1 MSENILIHTSD
12 IKPLRI
18 LCQRMVESQESIATN
33 EIVDT
38 LEEQALLEALLEKS
52 KPNLPNAALGLHYLL
67 ATPFRYP
74 PLKWGSRFGVLNER
88 GIFYGSLETR
98 TLLHEVAYYTFV
110 FLNGLLSPL
119 PKPLKTR
126 HTQFSVVLQA
136 DRAVLLN
143 NPKFDDIQSRLR
155 HLSDYTF
162 TQQLGSHMRAVG
174 VQAFLFYSARDPD
187 NGLNAGVF
195 DPSCFTGQ
203 EPRGEREWFCQV
215 DQSADEITFYCPAT
229 KQSAQFSA
237 GLYRVNG
244 VLPMPA

>member
-1 MSENILIHTSD
+1 MPDNFLIDASD
-12 IKPLRI
+12 TKPLNI
-18 LCQRMVESQESIATN
+18 LCQRMVESQESVATN

-38 LEEQALLEALLEKS
+38 LEEQALLEELLEKS
-52 KPNLPNAALGLHYLL
+52 KPNLPKATLGLHYLL

-74 PLKWGSRFGVLNER
+74 PLNWGSRFGVRNQR

-110 FLNGLLSPL
+110 FLNGLRAPL

-136 DRAVLLN
+136 DCAVLLN
-143 NPKFDDIQSRLR
+143 DPKFDDIQSRLR

-162 TQQLGSHMRAVG
+162 TQQLGSHMRELG

-187 NGLNAGVF
+187 DGLNAGVF

-215 DQSADEITFYCPAT
+215 DQSADEVTFYCPVT

-237 GLYRVNG
+237 SAYCVNRV
-244 VLPMPA
+244 LSKPA

>member
-1 MSENILIHTSD
+1 MPENMRIGTSD

-38 LEEQALLEALLEKS
+38 LEEQALLEELLEKS

-74 PLKWGSRFGVLNER
+74 PLNWGSRFGVRNER

-110 FLNGLLSPL
+110 FLNGLRAPL

-126 HTQFSVVLQA
+126 HTQFSVELQT

-143 NPKFDDIQSRLR
+143 DPKFDDIQSRLR

-162 TQQLGSHMRAVG
+162 TQQLGSHMRALS
-174 VQAFLFYSARDPD
+174 VQAFLFYSARDPGD
-187 NGLNAGVF
+187 GLNAGVF
-195 DPSCFTGQ
+195 DPSCFKGQ

-215 DQSADEITFYCPAT
+215 DRSAQAIHFYCPST
-229 KQSAQFSA
+229 KQSEQFAASR
-237 GLYRVNG
+237 YRVNG
-244 VLPMPA
+244 VLPKPA

>member
-1 MSENILIHTSD
+1 MPESFLIDTSD
-12 IKPLRI
+12 IKPLNI

-52 KPNLPNAALGLHYLL
+52 KPNLPKATLGLHYLL

-74 PLKWGSRFGVLNER
+74 PLNWGSRFGVRNER

-110 FLNGLLSPL
+110 FLNGLHSPL
-119 PKPLKTR
+119 PYPLKSR

-143 NPKFDDIQSRLR
+143 NPKFDDIQPRLR

-162 TQQLGSHMRAVG
+162 TQRLGTHMRALG

-203 EPRGEREWFCQV
+203 EPRGEREWFCQI
-215 DQSADEITFYCPAT
+215 DPSADEVTFYCPAT
-229 KQSAQFSA
+229 KQSARFSA
-237 GLYRVNG
+237 DLYRVNG
-244 VLPMPA
+244 VLPRPA

>member
-1 MSENILIHTSD
+1 MPENFLIDASD
-12 IKPLRI
+12 IKPLNV

-33 EIVDT
+33 ELVDT
-38 LEEQALLEALLEKS
+38 LEEQALLEELLEKS

-74 PLKWGSRFGVLNER
+74 PLNWGSRFGVRNQR

-110 FLNGLLSPL
+110 FLNGLRAPL

-126 HTQFSVVLQA
+126 HTQFSVALQT

-143 NPKFDDIQSRLR
+143 DPKFDDIQPRLR

-162 TQQLGSHMRAVG
+162 TQQMGLHMRELG

-187 NGLNAGVF
+187 DGLNAGVF

-215 DQSADEITFYCPAT
+215 DQSADEVTFYCPVT

-237 GLYRVNG
+237 DLYCVNG
-244 VLPMPA
+244 VLPKPA